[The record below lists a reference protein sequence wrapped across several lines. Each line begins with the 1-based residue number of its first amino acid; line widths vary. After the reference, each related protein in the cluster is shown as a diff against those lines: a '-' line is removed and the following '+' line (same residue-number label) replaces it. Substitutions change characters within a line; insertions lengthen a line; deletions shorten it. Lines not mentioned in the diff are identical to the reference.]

1 METSPTYVFTAPLR
15 RFPGKGA
22 MHYLEVPPEV
32 AEGFGGKSGVRLLCE
47 INGHAAFHCALLYQ
61 RNGTFYV
68 YVGGQAKKSAALNLG
83 ESVRATLRRDES
95 PYGMPMPEELA
106 EVLAQDPESDAA
118 FHRLTP
124 GRRRT
129 LIFSV
134 SSVRSVDTRI
144 KRAFEA
150 AEKAKAEAAKKR
162 KEIRDV

>member
-1 METSPTYVFTAPLR
+1 METSPTYAFTASLH
-15 RFPGKGA
+15 RFTGKLA

-32 AEGFGGKSGVRLLCE
+32 AEGFGGKSGVRLLCA
-47 INGHAAFHCALLYQ
+47 INGRPEFHCGLMH
-61 RNGTFYV
+61 RRDGTFYV
-68 YVGGQAKKSAALNLG
+68 YVGGQAKRAAALNLG
-83 ESVRATLRRDES
+83 ESVRVTLRTDGS

-134 SSVRSVDTRI
+134 SSPRSVDARI

-150 AEKAKAEAAKKR
+150 AEKAKAEAGKK
-162 KEIRDV
+162 